1 MKRLRCCAILTD
13 EAPQRSAEAPHPRER
28 LTMAERFTG
37 QVRAP
42 EFPPDTVWVGAAT
55 PPRLADKRGR
65 LVLLDFWTFC

>member
-1 MKRLRCCAILTD
+1 
-13 EAPQRSAEAPHPRER
+13 
-28 LTMAERFTG
+28 MAERFTG